1 MKSSYIQ
8 SAFVASI
15 ICICAVKSE
24 SNAKYRIVKTNN
36 GKVRGIRAT
45 TLIKKCDYFAFK
57 GIPYAKSPTA
67 ELRFKVS
74 VAIGRDVFVS

>member
-1 MKSSYIQ
+1 MKPSYIQ
-8 SAFVASI
+8 SAFIAFI
-15 ICICAVKSE
+15 ILICAVKSE
-24 SNAKYRIVKTNN
+24 LNAKYRIVETNT

-57 GIPYAKSPTA
+57 GIPYAKSPTG

-74 VAIGRDVFVS
+74 VAGW